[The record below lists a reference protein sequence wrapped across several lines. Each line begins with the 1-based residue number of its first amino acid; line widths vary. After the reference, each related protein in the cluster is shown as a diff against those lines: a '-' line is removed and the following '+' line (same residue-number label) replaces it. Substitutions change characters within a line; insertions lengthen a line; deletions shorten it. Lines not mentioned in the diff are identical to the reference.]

1 MNPNK
6 LFSRAA
12 EGGFEEIEKKGG
24 NDPFDRIRL
33 RVNLKQ
39 IESRKVYFK

>member
-12 EGGFEEIEKKGG
+12 EGGFEEIEKKG
-24 NDPFDRIRL
+24 
-33 RVNLKQ
+33 
-39 IESRKVYFK
+39 EMTHSTVYGSG